1 MSSQIINETI
11 QGEATLLSAPFES
24 TGKMLYLE
32 SYGCAMNFAD
42 SEVVASILQGAGY
55 ATTRNEAEADVI
67 MINTCS
73 IRDRAEQSVRTRLR
87 AFKTRKKSQPELII
101 GVLGCMAERLKKTF
115 LEEEK
120 LVDLVA
126 GPDAYRDLPNLI
138 KQVEGGQK
146 GVNVLLSRDETYAE
160 ISPVR
165 LAKDGISAFVS
176 ITRGCDNMCSFCV
189 VPFTRGRERSRNPL
203 SIVAESRELFEN
215 GYREVTLLGQNVNSY
230 RWNISKKGEI
240 QDESIPT
247 TNFGELLEMVA
258 KISPEL
264 RIRYSTS
271 HPKDMTDDVLHTMAK
286 YKNICD
292 YIHLPVQSGNS
303 DILKKMNRGYS
314 REWYLDRIK
323 AINTILPGATISTDI
338 ITGFCGETEEQHQET
353 LSLIEHVKFSFAF
366 MYFYSERPKTLAE
379 RKYQDD
385 VSLEIKK
392 RRLAE
397 VIELQHKQQLD
408 YNSKTIG
415 RVYEVLIERV
425 SKKSDEMFSGRNT
438 YNSTIVFPREDYR
451 IGEYVN
457 VLVEECTT
465 LTLKGRIVKA

>member
-11 QGEATLLSAPFES
+11 QGEATLLSTPFES

-189 VPFTRGRERSRNPL
+189 VPFTRGKE
-203 SIVAESRELFEN
+203 
-215 GYREVTLLGQNVNSY
+215 
-230 RWNISKKGEI
+230 
-240 QDESIPT
+240 
-247 TNFGELLEMVA
+247 
-258 KISPEL
+258 
-264 RIRYSTS
+264 
-271 HPKDMTDDVLHTMAK
+271 
-286 YKNICD
+286 
-292 YIHLPVQSGNS
+292 
-303 DILKKMNRGYS
+303 
-314 REWYLDRIK
+314 
-323 AINTILPGATISTDI
+323 
-338 ITGFCGETEEQHQET
+338 
-353 LSLIEHVKFSFAF
+353 
-366 MYFYSERPKTLAE
+366 
-379 RKYQDD
+379 
-385 VSLEIKK
+385 
-392 RRLAE
+392 
-397 VIELQHKQQLD
+397 
-408 YNSKTIG
+408 
-415 RVYEVLIERV
+415 
-425 SKKSDEMFSGRNT
+425 
-438 YNSTIVFPREDYR
+438 
-451 IGEYVN
+451 
-457 VLVEECTT
+457 
-465 LTLKGRIVKA
+465 